1 MFQTKYVT
9 QVEEY
14 SKSNGISFGGVIE
27 KIKKFEIVQ
36 ASWLFANSGTR
47 FHLFPTTGAA
57 RTMYEI
63 LEDAAQ
69 VQKICGVCPRI
80 GYETM
85 VDDLDAGLDK
95 AAAYGKELGIGFA
108 SLEPNVT
115 ARYEYRFGSL
125 CAREQSVRQQAIDWY
140 GRNIELARQLDA
152 KVIVNWMG
160 DGTNYPGEDSFRDR
174 KHVLLESYQEIY
186 KKLDDDMR
194 LCLEYKPFEPRFY
207 HTDDCDWGTANMYCN
222 KLGEKAQVIVDTGHH
237 LQGANIEH
245 IVSTLLDE
253 KRMGGFHFNSKKYAD
268 DDLLVAAINP
278 YELYLI
284 INEIVDAQNDP
295 RICDCANNIMF
306 MIDQNHYMENKM
318 LSVIKSVI
326 NIQTAY
332 AKALLIDRK
341 ALLEARVQHDVARA
355 ESLMMDA
362 FQLDVRPLL
371 GLVREQMGLN
381 PDPFQ
386 AYAESGYEGKI
397 IDARGIALG

>member
-1 MFQTKYVT
+1 MFDQKYVA

-14 SKSNGISFGGVIE
+14 CKRHNISLDEVIQR
-27 KIKKFEIVQ
+27 IKDFEIVQ
-36 ASWLFANSGTR
+36 ASWCFANSGTR
-47 FHLFPTTGAA
+47 FHLFPTAGAA
-57 RTMYEI
+57 RNMNEI
-63 LEDAAQ
+63 LEDAAM

-80 GYETM
+80 GIE
-85 VDDLDAGLDK
+85 VQVEDLDAGMDK
-95 AAAYGKELGIGFA
+95 AAEYGKQVGIGFA

-115 ARYEYRFGSL
+115 SRYEYRFGSL
-125 CAREQSVRQQAIDWY
+125 AAREASVRKQAVDWY
-140 GRNIELARQLDA
+140 VRNIELAKQLGI

-186 KKLDDDMR
+186 KHLGDDQR

-207 HTDDCDWGTANMYCN
+207 HSDNCDWGTATMYCS

-245 IVSTLLDE
+245 IVSMLLDE

-284 INEIVDAQNDP
+284 MNEIVGAQNDP
-295 RICDCANNIMF
+295 RIAQSANEIMF

-318 LSVIKSVI
+318 LSCIKSVI

-332 AKALLIDRK
+332 TKSLLIDRE
-341 ALLEARVQHDVARA
+341 ALLDARVKHDVARA

-371 GLVREQMGLN
+371 AVVREQMGLT

-386 AYAESGYEGKI
+386 MYAASGYEEKI
-397 IDARGIALG
+397 IASRGIAL

>member
-1 MFQTKYVT
+1 MT
-9 QVEEY
+9 
-14 SKSNGISFGGVIE
+14 S
-27 KIKKFEIVQ
+27 
-36 ASWLFANSGTR
+36 
-47 FHLFPTTGAA
+47 
-57 RTMYEI
+57 
-63 LEDAAQ
+63 
-69 VQKICGVCPRI
+69 
-80 GYETM
+80 
-85 VDDLDAGLDK
+85 
-95 AAAYGKELGIGFA
+95 
-108 SLEPNVT
+108 
-115 ARYEYRFGSL
+115 RYEYRFGSL
-125 CAREQSVRQQAIDWY
+125 AAREASVRKQAVDWY
-140 GRNIELARQLDA
+140 VRNIELAKQLGI

-186 KKLDDDMR
+186 KHLGDDQR

-207 HTDDCDWGTANMYCN
+207 HSDNCDWGTATMYCS

-245 IVSTLLDE
+245 IVSMLLDE

-284 INEIVDAQNDP
+284 MNEIVGAQNDP
-295 RICDCANNIMF
+295 RIAQSANEIMF

-318 LSVIKSVI
+318 LSCIKSVI

-332 AKALLIDRK
+332 TKSLLIDRE
-341 ALLEARVQHDVARA
+341 ALLDARVKHDVARA

-371 GLVREQMGLN
+371 AVVREQMGLT

-386 AYAESGYEGKI
+386 MYAASGYEEKI
-397 IDARGIALG
+397 IASRGIAL